1 MPPSLQCSAKLL
13 FDAPWPFSLA
23 IEGLLEDVQYRY
35 TPHSDFSIGIEDFPY
50 LLLSVSS
57 GKPHRGYLHRM
68 LLQASCLV
76 RLGNALLNDRSSTFF
91 VKAIYI
97 NCHYHVVEYTLYQR
111 GSKPGNDEV
120 TYSANTYNFSNNSA
134 QKLSPPRLT
143 AALSTILAEVEGLPY
158 ITGVHGSNGSST
170 QIGPESRV
178 SSKMG
183 ATLQNPRVRAV
194 IQRNGY
200 TLLPEGSTWLKPTIG
215 KAISHYG
222 RASPVALKLLDSATE
237 ELQILEHLHGY
248 RLEANHTIQLLDVI
262 NLGIAFA
269 DRMWSVVVMPWQMM
283 LAQCLGE
290 SYFPNGVESLRVQ
303 FLEGVSFLHGHSVAH
318 LNLKPTK
325 VLVDG
330 ECGSLSLHLS
340 IIDFGLSVF
349 AESED
354 TLVEGYRGTPSWT
367 APEVGRAHGP
377 LKKYSAI
384 LADCTISD
392 NTPETGAICVVAPQ
406 PVEEPMQTITQ
417 PIRSVYSFGTSF
429 LRPTAS
435 AYTSQEPSRLSTI
448 DKSQSSESPPITYS
462 SPPSP
467 SLMPTVSIPVSAT
480 IFHDGF
486 NTLTPERSQVTL
498 TRAPTSVSQHL
509 LSVGLD
515 LGQPV
520 SNVSME
526 PPLPTQVNHFETDLA
541 GKHSSSEDT
550 TSFTLQ

>member
-1 MPPSLQCSAKLL
+1 MPPFLQCGAKLL
-13 FDAPWPFSLA
+13 FNAPWPFSLA

-35 TPHSDFSIGIEDFPY
+35 TPRSDFSIGIEDFLY

-97 NCHYHVVEYTLYQR
+97 DRHYHVVEYTLYQR

-120 TYSANTYNFSNNSA
+120 TYSANTYNFSNKYDAFRLVFRLYNFLHSMRA
-134 QKLSPPRLT
+134 LHKKLSPPRLT
-143 AALSTILAEVEGLPY
+143 AALSSILAEVEGLPY

-183 ATLQNPRVRAV
+183 ATLRNPRVWAV

-200 TLLPEGSTWLKPTIG
+200 TLLPEGSTRLKPTIG

-237 ELQILEHLHGY
+237 ELQILERLHAY

-269 DRMWSVVVMPWQMM
+269 DRMWSVVVMPWQMT

-303 FLEGVSFLHGHSVAH
+303 FLEGVSFLHGHGVAH
-318 LNLKPTK
+318 LDLKPTNI
-325 VLVDG
+325 LVDG
-330 ECGSLSLHLS
+330 ECGSPPPRLS

-384 LADCTISD
+384 LADRWSCGQVLLYFAGFLPADRASAFESTCARLLSLD
-392 NTPETGAICVVAPQ
+392 PHERPSLNTVLQIL
-406 PVEEPMQTITQ
+406 
-417 PIRSVYSFGTSF
+417 RGTS
-429 LRPTAS
+429 
-435 AYTSQEPSRLSTI
+435 
-448 DKSQSSESPPITYS
+448 
-462 SPPSP
+462 
-467 SLMPTVSIPVSAT
+467 
-480 IFHDGF
+480 
-486 NTLTPERSQVTL
+486 
-498 TRAPTSVSQHL
+498 
-509 LSVGLD
+509 
-515 LGQPV
+515 
-520 SNVSME
+520 
-526 PPLPTQVNHFETDLA
+526 A
-541 GKHSSSEDT
+541 GKHGSEEGEPT
-550 TSFTLQ
+550 VARKRRRSQTQPVLYTGAAGGSARQPLVKT